1 MSTIITVDTKEHDRL
16 VASTVKPM
24 RHSLGATVAQL
35 AKASGV
41 PHPSIEAIERG
52 GAATLP
58 SSATSRL
65 RWLGCQPTA
74 QPSL

>member
-1 MSTIITVDTKEHDRL
+1 
-16 VASTVKPM
+16 M
-24 RHSLGATVAQL
+24 RQSLGATVAQL

-41 PHPSIEAIERG
+41 PYPSIEAIEAIEAIERG
-52 GAATLP
+52 GAATLQ